1 MNLLR
6 NIISSTIYSLV
17 ASNSNKENSN
27 PKKNIWDLA
36 KERFQTDAPLWLANP
51 RLHKALVWKLVKDLV
66 WSHDFKIHPRIAQTS
81 RTREV
86 QAVVDLG
93 RNIRP
98 FRVQNR
104 RNMYTYNLFKYSN
117 CCSASDSNKD
127 TYYFLINPDEDEK
140 LSEMA
145 SMVSEGA
152 FRSVFRVTHR
162 YELGKSLGSQW
173 CTSFDF
179 AKVTISFPWWRSHP
193 SLLRRKI
200 LLT

>member
-1 MNLLR
+1 M
-6 NIISSTIYSLV
+6 
-17 ASNSNKENSN
+17 NKENSN
-27 PKKNIWDLA
+27 LKKNIWVLA
-36 KERFQTDAPLWLANP
+36 KILSGHMISKYIPELP
-51 RLHKALVWKLVKDLV
+51 RQVGLEKYRPG
-66 WSHDFKIHPRIAQTS
+66 IHTPVPGVPRSSDQAVRGS
-81 RTREV
+81 VV

-117 CCSASDSNKD
+117 CCSASDNNKD

-152 FRSVFRVTHR
+152 FRPVFRDINDH
-162 YELGKSLGSQW
+162 
-173 CTSFDF
+173 
-179 AKVTISFPWWRSHP
+179 H
-193 SLLRRKI
+193 
-200 LLT
+200 LTVAP